1 MFISLWNEC
10 ILTHKIYYSY
20 ILIFVIVFHVLKN
33 PFIINEFRIV
43 LKSFP
48 CQRYFIIEFRDLRIG
63 GYNNFPREL
72 KHSIGRNL
80 SFKYY
85 DITRIVSR
93 VDDWWTDL
101 GKFQRRKYKGFRYNG
116 K

>member
-1 MFISLWNEC
+1 MNALSFCTPL
-10 ILTHKIYYSY
+10 HKIYYSCISLRY
-20 ILIFVIVFHVLKN
+20 HISHLKN

-43 LKSFP
+43 LKSFSS
-48 CQRYFIIEFRDLRIG
+48 QRYFIIEFYDLRIG
-63 GYNNFPREL
+63 RCNNFPHEL

-93 VDDWWTDL
+93 EDD
-101 GKFQRRKYKGFRYNG
+101 
-116 K
+116 